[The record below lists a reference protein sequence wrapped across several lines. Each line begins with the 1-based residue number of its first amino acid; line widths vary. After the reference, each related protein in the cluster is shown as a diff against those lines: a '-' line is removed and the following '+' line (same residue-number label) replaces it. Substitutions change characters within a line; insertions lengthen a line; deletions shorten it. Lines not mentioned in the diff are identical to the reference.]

1 MLMPDPPDS
10 LGTSFNLGKPSMHHA
25 LGIGWHQ
32 LAVAVEY
39 FAVRADNNYAVV
51 ERAGSLLP
59 VAFID
64 AVHDRHGVNSGGLAH
79 FAAVAFAM
87 TNSTQACS
95 CGTCADS

>member
-1 MLMPDPPDS
+1 
-10 LGTSFNLGKPSMHHA
+10 
-25 LGIGWHQ
+25 
-32 LAVAVEY
+32 
-39 FAVRADNNYAVV
+39 
-51 ERAGSLLP
+51 LP

-95 CGTCADS
+95 CGTCASSCASRRFPLDRWSSTSSSARPGEQAGWLVVEQGVADLCRDDPERITSVGRRT